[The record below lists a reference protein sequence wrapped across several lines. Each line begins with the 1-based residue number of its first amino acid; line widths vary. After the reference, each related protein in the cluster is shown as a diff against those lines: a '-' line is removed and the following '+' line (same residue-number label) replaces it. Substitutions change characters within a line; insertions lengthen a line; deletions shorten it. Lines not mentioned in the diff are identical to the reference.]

1 MIIVLIYFV
10 QVQFGYKIVQ
20 RRVQSLREMVKKL
33 RGQQTASY
41 RQVAKMLD
49 LVQSSTIVVPLAK
62 AKIRQAHIDEKCHRD
77 IIFLHSSLKCIYI
90 KTT

>member
-1 MIIVLIYFV
+1 
-10 QVQFGYKIVQ
+10 
-20 RRVQSLREMVKKL
+20 MVKKL

-41 RQVAKMLD
+41 RQVTKMLD
-49 LVQSSTIVVPLAK
+49 LVQSSTTVIPLEK
-62 AKIRQAHIDEKCHRD
+62 AKIRQAHIEAKCHRD